1 MLEIA
6 ATNLTLSNVLKT
18 SGHVD
23 KFEDLMVKD
32 LKTGTPRR
40 ADKII
45 QEWIE
50 KELPKLRKKKKT
62 AMIEELEKLDA
73 DVDDYTAEQID
84 ATIEK
89 YAIKDPDTG
98 NGLGKAEPFN
108 LMFGTMIG
116 PTGQM
121 KGYLRP
127 ETAQGMFIN
136 FKRLLDYNNGKL
148 PFAAAQVGI
157 GFRNE
162 ISPRQGLLRVREFA
176 MAEIEHFVDP
186 KCKDHPKFCLVADEV
201 LNMYSAKDQE
211 DDSVKG
217 PTRVRIGDAVANGT
231 VCNETIAYFVTRTSQ
246 FLKSVGIKDE
256 AIRFRQHRANEM
268 AHYAND
274 CWDAE
279 IETSYGWIEVVG
291 HADRS
296 AFDLNKHSEAT
307 KTELVAS
314 RRLAEPIELT
324 EIKAV
329 LNKAVNGKTLKGDN
343 KTVNKFFE
351 TAPAECIEE
360 LAVTMKK
367 SKKITIKLEGKS
379 IDLTEEN
386 VKFEERKTTTHEEK
400 FTPHVIEP
408 AFGIGRILYCVFEHC
423 FKMRENDV
431 ARTYFDF
438 PPTVAPLKTSI
449 LPLMNNPKMN
459 KKT

>member
-1 MLEIA
+1 
-6 ATNLTLSNVLKT
+6 
-18 SGHVD
+18 
-23 KFEDLMVKD
+23 
-32 LKTGTPRR
+32 
-40 ADKII
+40 
-45 QEWIE
+45 
-50 KELPKLRKKKKT
+50 
-62 AMIEELEKLDA
+62 
-73 DVDDYTAEQID
+73 
-84 ATIEK
+84 
-89 YAIKDPDTG
+89 
-98 NGLGKAEPFN
+98 
-108 LMFGTMIG
+108 
-116 PTGQM
+116 
-121 KGYLRP
+121 
-127 ETAQGMFIN
+127 MFIN

-148 PFAAAQVGI
+148 PFAAAQVGL

-186 KCKDHPKFCLVADEV
+186 QNKDHPKFATIADEV

-217 PTRVRIGDAVANGT
+217 PTRIRIGDAVANGT
-231 VCNETIAYFVTRTSQ
+231 VCNETIAYFVTRTNQ

-256 AIRFRQHRANEM
+256 AIRFRQHRSNEM

-314 RRLAEPIELT
+314 RRLAEPVELT

-329 LNKAVNGKTLKGDN
+329 LNKAVNGKELKGDN
-343 KTVNKFFE
+343 KIVNKFFE
-351 TAPAECIEE
+351 TAPVECIEE
-360 LAVTMKK
+360 LAETMKK

-379 IDLTEEN
+379 IDLTEKN
-386 VKFEERKTTTHEEK
+386 VKFEEKKTTTHEEK

-408 AFGIGRILYCVFEHC
+408 AFGIGRVLYCVFEHC

-431 ARTYFDF
+431 NRTYFDF
-438 PPTVAPLKTSI
+438 PPTVAPLKTPI
-449 LPLMNNPKMN
+449 LPLMNNPEMN